1 MASQIGLN
9 TLQATIAASGNLSS
23 QVDIGPGRLVGLIVP
38 GGWTAANV
46 TLQASADGGVTWGN
60 LFTYLGSEFTIVA
73 VAGQFMAIDP
83 TMLKGVVSVKVRSG
97 TSGSPVTQTSQVNV
111 TLVTALI

>member
-1 MASQIGLN
+1 
-9 TLQATIAASGNLSS
+9 
-23 QVDIGPGRLVGLIVP
+23 
-38 GGWTAANV
+38 
-46 TLQASADGGVTWGN
+46 
-60 LFTYLGSEFTIVA
+60 
-73 VAGQFMAIDP
+73 MAIDP